1 MPARIFLACKLTGI
15 DWAFSIDANK
25 GGSRLSVVFN
35 TESV

>member
-1 MPARIFLACKLTGI
+1 MQSKIFLACKLTGI

-35 TESV
+35 TGGV